1 MVARGISTADIL
13 KGIHLSIAGRLVQL
27 LRAVGGEGAVILT
40 GGLSRDE
47 GLVAAV
53 QELLAEERTKKRK
66 RALAE
71 VNVKTHPD
79 AILAGAIGA
88 ALLGAYRTEQLARR
102 GVNVAALAASP

>member
-1 MVARGISTADIL
+1 MRQARAQVW
-13 KGIHLSIAGRLVQL
+13 GR
-27 LRAVGGEGAVILT
+27 RAEAAEPPTPEGA
-40 GGLSRDE
+40 
-47 GLVAAV
+47 A
-53 QELLAEERTKKRK
+53 QEERTKKRK

-71 VNVKTHPD
+71 VDVKTHAD